1 MSDAWLVAL
10 WVSILLGGL
19 AGAGA
24 LARLGLPETHVRDVL
39 HVGAGVWPLG
49 WPYWHSPLP
58 PLAIVGAALLGMALL
73 PLLARRLRW
82 LERVQR
88 AVSGEDERWSGL
100 VLYTGSA
107 AVLTGLGLLVR
118 PFPAAAAFFALA
130 LGDGV
135 GGAVGLGLGRLRFQ
149 VPGGKQKSLEGSLAV
164 ALFSTLGVLLAAR
177 WFAVPAGLGLAALA
191 GLLAALAEA
200 VAPRA
205 TDNVVLPAS
214 VWGML
219 AFYPRV
225 S

>member
-1 MSDAWLVAL
+1 MSDAWQVAL

-19 AGAGA
+19 AVAGA
-24 LARLGLPETHVRDVL
+24 LARLGLAPTHVRDVL

-49 WPYWHSPLP
+49 WPAWHSPRP
-58 PLAIVGAALLGMALL
+58 PLAIAGAALAGMALL
-73 PLLARRLRW
+73 PLLAQRLQF
-82 LERVQR
+82 LAAVQR

-100 VLYTGSA
+100 VLYAGSA
-107 AVLTGLGLLVR
+107 AVLTGLGLLFQ

-135 GGAVGLGLGRLRFQ
+135 GGAVGLGFGRLRFQ
-149 VPGGKQKSLEGSLAV
+149 LPGGKRKSLEGSLTV
-164 ALFSTLGVLLAAR
+164 ALFSSLGVLLAAY
-177 WFAVPAGLGLAALA
+177 WFAVPVGLGVAALA
-191 GLLAALAEA
+191 GLVAALAES

-205 TDNVVLPAS
+205 TDNVLLPAA
-214 VWGML
+214 VWAML